1 MKILKFGGSSVAK
14 AGRIKQVTDIIKN
27 ESLKNQL
34 VIVASAFGDVTNMLE
49 HCGQLAGNGDHQ
61 YEKLLKDIETLHMS
75 FVKELFPLRNQ
86 SVVIA
91 EVKLLL
97 NEMEDICHGIFLLKE
112 VFPRTRD
119 YLLGFG
125 ERFSALILSALLNIQ
140 GVEID
145 LLDARELIRTD
156 ETYGNAQVDQ
166 EESYRIIREKFGKMK
181 GNAFVPGFI
190 AASASGKMTTL
201 GRGGSDYTAAL
212 LAAALQADALEIWTD
227 VDGVMTAD
235 PRMVSQAMPIQKL
248 SYEEIMEL
256 SHFGARV
263 VYPPTIQPVMQ
274 KNIPLWIKNTFNP
287 KASGTLIW
295 MGGNGDA
302 SPVKGLSHINQI
314 ALLTLSGG
322 GMVGVSGVAARL
334 FSALSEHN
342 VNVIF
347 ITQASSEHSITVAIQ
362 ENQVRDARK
371 AVEKAF
377 ENELALSKINDLLVE
392 KSLSIVAMVGDR
404 MKSSVGL
411 SGRAF
416 DALGKNGINI
426 RAIAQGSTERNI
438 SIVVS
443 QKDVTKSLNIL
454 HETFFLSKYKK
465 IHLFLVGVGNVGG
478 TLIRQINDQSDY
490 MKREHGLE
498 LKIIGLANS
507 RKMLFRE
514 EGIYTDDWQG
524 LLMKKGQAMVLTDF
538 LDRMKKLNLRNSV
551 FVDNTA
557 SKAVANSYYEILQKS
572 ISVVASNKIA
582 ASSALSNYKKLLQA
596 AKENNVRF
604 LYETNVGAGLPVL
617 KTIQDML
624 KSGDEIYRIQA
635 VLSGSLNFI
644 FNHFV
649 PGKSFAGVVGEAMA
663 QGFTEPDPRI
673 DLSGEDVMRKI
684 LILARESGLPVEIDD
699 VENSSFMPGELMKIK
714 SVKDFLTA
722 LPGYDP
728 YFEKIRKEADEKNMK
743 LRYVAELNQGK
754 PRVGLQYADS
764 NQPYYQLDGK
774 DNIVLIY
781 SSRYKEQPLVIK
793 GAGAGA
799 SVTASGVFAD
809 IISLVNQ

>member
-97 NEMEDICHGIFLLKE
+97 NELEDICHGIFLLKE

-235 PRMVSQAMPIQKL
+235 PRMVSQAMPILKL

-295 MGGNGDA
+295 MGGNGDT

-334 FSALSEHN
+334 FSALSDHN

-582 ASSALSNYKKLLQA
+582 ASSALSNYKKLLQT

>member
-1 MKILKFGGSSVAK
+1 MAK

-97 NEMEDICHGIFLLKE
+97 NELEDICHGIFLLKE

-295 MGGNGDA
+295 MGGNGDT

-582 ASSALSNYKKLLQA
+582 ASSALSNYKKLLQT

>member
-1 MKILKFGGSSVAK
+1 MAK

-97 NEMEDICHGIFLLKE
+97 NELEDICHGIFLLKE

-235 PRMVSQAMPIQKL
+235 PRMVSQAMPILKL

-295 MGGNGDA
+295 MGGNGDT

-334 FSALSEHN
+334 FSALSDHN

-557 SKAVANSYYEILQKS
+557 SKAVADIYYEILQKS

-582 ASSALSNYKKLLQA
+582 ASSALSNYKKLLQT

>member
-97 NEMEDICHGIFLLKE
+97 NELEDICHGIFLLKE

-235 PRMVSQAMPIQKL
+235 PRMVSQAMPILKL

-295 MGGNGDA
+295 MGGNGDT

-334 FSALSEHN
+334 FSALSETN

-582 ASSALSNYKKLLQA
+582 ASSALSNYKKLLQT